1 MLFTKVITFLD
12 VFNNVAELAEI
23 WLNISDTIKEEI
35 REVITNRTA
44 DDNGY
49 DSQVRLPVI
58 EICISLCEFR
68 KTININFVYKFN
80 ELVTGSVT

>member
-1 MLFTKVITFLD
+1 MD
-12 VFNNVAELAEI
+12 VFNNVAEFAEI

-58 EICISLCEFR
+58 ETRACWS
-68 KTININFVYKFN
+68 
-80 ELVTGSVT
+80 

>member
-1 MLFTKVITFLD
+1 MD
-12 VFNNVAELAEI
+12 VFNNVAEFAEI

-58 EICISLCEFR
+58 EICISLCKFR
-68 KTININFVYKFN
+68 KTININLFINSMNWWLVVLLKCFN
-80 ELVTGSVT
+80 RGHV